1 MSDFD
6 CNFSMELKRPIDEET
21 WDIISDAEFDKTK
34 RIWFETKSGKKV
46 TFIKE
51 DVLDQIKAKIE
62 EGAKIVQHVNI
73 EKAKALCWCLEVIDK
88 YTEESED
95 KK

>member
-6 CNFSMELKRPIDEET
+6 CNFSMELKHPIDEET
-21 WDIISDAEFDKTK
+21 WDKLTDAEFDKTK
-34 RIWFETKSGKKV
+34 RIFFKTKSGKEV
-46 TFIKE
+46 AFIKE

-73 EKAKALCWCLEVIDK
+73 EKAKALCWCLDVIDK
-88 YTEESED
+88 YMAESEE
-95 KK
+95 